1 MSNEA
6 VNEQS
11 QPTQQSQAIP
21 PPSTYNPFIDVVNE
35 KPYAQMNVGVSPNQM
50 TGSIPEPTFQA
61 NTIRANENPY
71 SMLNDDFGAGLG
83 AAQKPGAN
91 PINPSMNNIPDG
103 EAKMG
108 AEHLAK
114 LIIDG
119 YEQLHTFANKWL
131 QIPERKLRKMV
142 AEGDIDLNVEIPYE
156 YGKTIN
162 AGQFIQEFNEQNKDT
177 LVVTKEWKK
186 ETTPVLTRVIQK
198 KGAGLTDEQYLGYL
212 FAKDILVKGVI
223 VAQVRG
229 VATDMLNVIKE
240 YTLAIK
246 ESGVMPQPG
255 ASGASSAPPPPPPPT
270 PTPKPTPTYTPTSPG
285 SEYLEEDFNF
295 QNNEAVVDSRVKA
308 NKERNISRERAIAAR
323 KRDREMQEAVDRA
336 NGGNPS
342 YAEAMQQR
350 KSSGGKRGR
359 KPKDYIVPLDEEQIA
374 EAIILNETKEKDKNK
389 IEGLD

>member
-6 VNEQS
+6 VNEQG
-11 QPTQQSQAIP
+11 QQSQPIP

-35 KPYAQMNVGVSPNQM
+35 KPYAQMNVGVGVNQM
-50 TGSIPEPTFQA
+50 TSSIPEPSFQA

-83 AAQKPGAN
+83 AAQKPGAA

-142 AEGDIDLNVEIPYE
+142 ADGDIDLNVEIPYE

-229 VATDMLNVIKE
+229 VANDMLNVIKE

-246 ESGVMPQPG
+246 ETGVMPQPG
-255 ASGASSAPPPPPPPT
+255 ASGASSTPPPT
-270 PTPKPTPTYTPTSPG
+270 PPPAPTPKPTPTYTPTSPS

-295 QNNEAVVDSRVKA
+295 QNNEAVVDSRVNVK
-308 NKERNISRERAIAAR
+308 KERNVSRDRAIAAR
-323 KRDREMQEAVDRA
+323 QRDKEMQEAVERA
-336 NGGNPS
+336 KGGNVS

-350 KSSGGKRGR
+350 KTSGGKRGR